1 MLRWNIFSI
10 ISLIGAAWVGLSAGV
25 MYFTDAAPGA
35 LVLFPP
41 EHLLRNLP
49 ETAAITGSTPYSIT
63 LSSVEP
69 NLTRRLYLAGAWL
82 VLPAGLT
89 GCLSPLAAFT
99 TR

>member
-10 ISLIGAAWVGLSAGV
+10 ISLIGAAWVGLSAAV

-41 EHLLRNLP
+41 KHMLRNLP
-49 ETAAITGSTPYSIT
+49 DTAAITASTQYSIT
-63 LSSVEP
+63 LSSVDP
-69 NLTRRLYLAGAWL
+69 DLTKRLYHAGAWL

-89 GCLSPLAAFT
+89 GCLTPPKPLTA
-99 TR
+99 R

>member
-10 ISLIGAAWVGLSAGV
+10 ISLIGAAWVGLSAAV

-41 EHLLRNLP
+41 KQLLQNLP
-49 ETAAITGSTPYSIT
+49 DTAAITGSTRYSIT
-63 LSSVEP
+63 LSSLDP
-69 NLTRRLYLAGAWL
+69 HLTRRLYHAGAWL

-89 GCLSPLAAFT
+89 GCLTPPKPLTA
-99 TR
+99 R